1 MNKSIV
7 PRLIDEYPILFVAAS
22 FALGTSEFYG
32 LKELKV
38 KESNRLSSMSN
49 ALSKNG
55 VKLELGSDSIKIF
68 GEETQEG
75 GNQVETE
82 NDHRVAMSMLI
93 FGFFSNSFTDFKNCL
108 SLFSLNDFNLI

>member
-1 MNKSIV
+1 MNANITVKKKEKFNGEIVGDIEVESSNLVATVVNKSIV

-22 FALGTSEFYG
+22 FASGISEFYG

-55 VKLELGSDSIKIF
+55 VKLELGNDSIKSSEKKLKK
-68 GEETQEG
+68 EEIMLKQKMI
-75 GNQVETE
+75 TE
-82 NDHRVAMSMLI
+82 
-93 FGFFSNSFTDFKNCL
+93 
-108 SLFSLNDFNLI
+108 